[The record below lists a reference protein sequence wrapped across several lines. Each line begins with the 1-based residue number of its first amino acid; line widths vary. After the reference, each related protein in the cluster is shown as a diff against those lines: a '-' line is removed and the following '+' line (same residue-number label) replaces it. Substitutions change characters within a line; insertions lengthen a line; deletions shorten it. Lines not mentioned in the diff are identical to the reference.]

1 MNNPIR
7 RKQVAKAVLE
17 ALSMA
22 GGYALEVSRLWNFVN
37 DLVKP
42 EVQFTERGVILKMLL
57 DGGFVRKTTDDLDP
71 GMELLVITDLGRN
84 YLASL

>member
-42 EVQFTERGVILKMLL
+42 EVSRAEQGVVICMLR
-57 DGGFVRKTTDDLDP
+57 DGGHVRKSEDALDP
-71 GMELLVITDLGRN
+71 GMELWVITELGRN